1 MKIAFNK
8 KIAVLASIPLLIF
21 LFILVR
27 NSIDKY
33 DLDCV
38 AVNEQ
43 NDNIA
48 ISYFGDSYAIIK
60 VYDDS
65 GNQLFVRSLYNNGG
79 GIHKMYF
86 DDKNQ
91 LHVILGRKK
100 AELVYNQS
108 GEKIFDG
115 KSEDG
120 SYYDMWE
127 GWEKKGTSYSKRG
140 NRVTFKYD
148 YANLFELLCN
158 RPNELYLQTENGD
171 EIVIWISSKK

>member
-1 MKIAFNK
+1 MKITFNK
-8 KIAVLASIPLLIF
+8 KIAIIVSIPLVIF
-21 LFILVR
+21 LFVLVR

-48 ISYFGDSYAIIK
+48 ISYFGDSYAIVK
-60 VYDDS
+60 VYDS
-65 GNQLFVRSLYNNGG
+65 CGNELFDRGLHNNGG

-86 DDKNQ
+86 DEKNQ
-91 LHVILGRKK
+91 LHVILGRKN
-100 AELVYNQS
+100 AELVYDQS
-108 GEKIFDG
+108 GEKISDS
-115 KSEDG
+115 KAEDT
-120 SYYDMWE
+120 SYYDIWE
-127 GWEKKGTSYSKRG
+127 TWEKKGTSYSKRG

-148 YANLFELLCN
+148 YANLFELFCN